1 MCWLH
6 FYLCHKESQ
15 SKKDLHGHHLLKDHM
30 QVTLT
35 IYQMNAMVLM
45 KTTLCTTFSRD
56 TELKREIQLVLE
68 LVSGNSQNHLDH
80 NGLLTLLEDS
90 MLSKKIKLTHMLPP
104 TSITSGLN
112 TTITELEKFMSLKE
126 KPSLELFSDPITDL
140 DLPQVPF
147 LIWSP
152 TPTIFKM
159 NSMLLQTKNHSLTD
173 TH

>member
-15 SKKDLHGHHLLKDHM
+15 SKKDHHGHHLLKDHTL
-30 QVTLT
+30 VTLI
-35 IYQMNAMVLM
+35 IYQMNATVLM
-45 KTTLCTTFSRD
+45 RTTSCTTFSRD
-56 TELKREIQLVLE
+56 TELKRETQLELE
-68 LVSGNSQNHLDH
+68 LVSGNFQNHQDH

-90 MLSKKIKLTHMLPP
+90 MSSKKIKLTHMLLL
-104 TSITSGLN
+104 TSTTSGLN
-112 TTITELEKFMSLKE
+112 TIITELEKSMSLKE
-126 KPSLELFSDPITDL
+126 KPSLEHFSDQITDS

-159 NSMLLQTKNHSLTD
+159 NSMLLQTKSHSFTD
-173 TH
+173 IH

>member
-1 MCWLH
+1 
-6 FYLCHKESQ
+6 
-15 SKKDLHGHHLLKDHM
+15 M

-35 IYQMNAMVLM
+35 IYQMNAMVLT
-45 KTTLCTTFSRD
+45 KTTSCTTYLRD
-56 TELKREIQLVLE
+56 TELKREIHLVLE

-80 NGLLTLLEDS
+80 NGQLILLEDS
-90 MLSKKIKLTHMLPP
+90 MSSKKIKLTHMQPP

-112 TTITELEKFMSLKE
+112 TTITELEKFMNLKE

-140 DLPQVPF
+140 DLLQVPF